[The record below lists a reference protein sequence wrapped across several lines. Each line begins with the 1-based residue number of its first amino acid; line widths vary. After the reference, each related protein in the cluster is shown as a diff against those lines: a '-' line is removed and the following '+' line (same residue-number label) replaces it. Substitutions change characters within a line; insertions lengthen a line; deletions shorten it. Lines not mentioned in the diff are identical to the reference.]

1 MSSSIRIRTTP
12 NSDDKYVKIKLEQ
25 DFDLLEILSLKIT
38 QEDAYQSFCA
48 NYGVVAGRISVN
60 DGFGLPNVKVSIF
73 VPISDDDKD
82 NAIIREIY
90 PYESTVDKNR
100 NGLRYNLLPNRKQHT
115 DHTPV
120 GGFPGKRE
128 VLDDETYIEVYEKYY
143 KYTTKTNEAGDFM
156 LFGVPNGQQQLF
168 YDLDVSDIGFLS
180 ARPYELIAQGAPES
194 RFQDKFT
201 FKSGSLDQL
210 TQVISETIPIV
221 VKPFWCDTL
230 NIGRE
235 IGITRQDIPINY
247 ELNPTAIFMGGLFSD
262 DEKDSLNKNCRPR
275 KKMGNMNELITGEG
289 NIEIIR
295 RTQQG
300 DIEFYRDLGDDL
312 IDENGNW
319 SFQVPMNLRKVITE
333 EDGSLIPSPD
343 GIKGVATEADVRFR
357 ISMDK
362 SNDDK
367 KLRTR
372 AKMLVPNMLGN
383 YNFDSF
389 DRSELRDAQFAQDA
403 GTGTTIFDINEQTSL
418 TPTAFADDPA
428 NEYNYLKEFFTFRWK
443 KVYTVRQYI
452 GRFQPND
459 NDENRNFIGLK
470 DISDGFGVNKI
481 PFNRIDTNV
490 NPLYTLLCILLS
502 FIGILVALVNGIL
515 NLFNGF
521 ITMICQIKIP
531 CSVSICVDNCVINRK
546 GRHAMEKRANIYF
559 AGLPGVLVPGALADC
574 NNRITTSGAGNG
586 TFITQSLYC
595 PGQYSPDGSNITCT
609 TGEDFT
615 WGGPWGNCV
624 ENVSQTDPSS
634 IGVYDYA
641 GLNNN
646 TNYNPT
652 PAIPND
658 SFYGPCQQ
666 FADKVVSFEYR
677 GWGKDEDED
686 ACENGCPDNCPV
698 NADGKPAINI
708 NSLNFCRCINI
719 DIKYKCIFGGL
730 LCSSCLPSVPSDPRH
745 GCCGPD
751 NGDHD
756 YGCGQ
761 GCDECKDE
769 TDDPDA
775 NPPCPNSKCKKWSGD
790 KEIPCE
796 SINGDPN
803 DNDEDVNGANRC
815 CSDCCVKIPLIKLRC
830 KEEILITPTLFPTP
844 FAPLSCNVNQVI
856 PCPTC
861 GGLELSPIDEWVRCK
876 LEAIAAF
883 LGLIKFDFYNDWLNG
898 SLYFPLIKRKFKTK
912 TRKKKF
918 GQIKKDKFCDFNCYV
933 PEQPP
938 LPINSVDDPYP
949 YPLPPTGNVGIPPVS
964 LQGGKGKYLL
974 SNTAD
979 NYGEVPFFLYNTF
992 PIPNPIFLAS
1002 GTPPPT
1008 LPWYYPFLQ
1017 DGVNNRIYNK
1027 IHGKPKYVEYEN
1039 TDLGFTQFQ
1048 NIGGHAHHQ
1057 NICNSSYLVER
1068 KEFTKLN
1075 MDCYVDTESTPP
1087 TPDSGS
1093 TEDLDLAPP
1102 TQEELGAC
1110 AKGTCIPGVKG
1121 CSAFCACKE
1130 KDLGLGYNTMEISH
1144 GIIKYEKGN
1153 IYYASIIPNKPTADY
1168 NGAELNAIY
1177 DGPFLKSTLL
1187 YPTNITELGSS
1198 TFCDIDDQPFL
1209 IDKLEPT
1216 TFKISEQPGGDKST
1230 INVTTY
1236 ADFGCNATKCINPKN
1251 VVVSSQI
1258 GIEVND
1264 VTDQAHELETCESLF
1279 DHDEEIRGY
1288 FCRRFSTYTDPNHDI
1303 SYAQPSTINRD
1314 NTYETYP
1321 EIPDNTP
1328 NLLVD
1333 LGPMSG
1339 DTINDGNG
1347 FTSGDLCKMKDGKY
1361 IYGINYNTE
1370 ILKDDP
1376 DSINESVE
1384 GVSFRTSQTPYYFY
1398 FGLIPGK
1405 TALHKTVGKFFAD
1418 KIDEETLAGIDD
1430 LNEPNPTQ
1438 PNGTPQ
1444 SAGALLKTC
1453 LNKS

>member
-235 IGITRQDIPINY
+235 IGITRQDIPIESY

-333 EDGSLIPSPD
+333 GDGSLIPSPD

-502 FIGILVALVNGIL
+502 FIGILVSLVNGIL

-521 ITMICQIKIP
+521 ITMLCQIKIP
-531 CSVSICVDNCVINRK
+531 CGIEICGSDCIKAEKCRYQYKIKTETLHKNSSCNDQAAAGTTTTGPKKDCSFGSCAPPGTAACSTCYTNSCSYSFSLLGQDYYTKKTAVNVSKQTKTSGCDKSCDSPCTDGEVIN
-546 GRHAMEKRANIYF
+546 
-559 AGLPGVLVPGALADC
+559 LAVVC
-574 NNRITTSGAGNG
+574 
-586 TFITQSLYC
+586 FC
-595 PGQYSPDGSNITCT
+595 
-609 TGEDFT
+609 
-615 WGGPWGNCV
+615 
-624 ENVSQTDPSS
+624 
-634 IGVYDYA
+634 IGVE
-641 GLNNN
+641 
-646 TNYNPT
+646 
-652 PAIPND
+652 
-658 SFYGPCQQ
+658 
-666 FADKVVSFEYR
+666 V
-677 GWGKDEDED
+677 
-686 ACENGCPDNCPV
+686 
-698 NADGKPAINI
+698 
-708 NSLNFCRCINI
+708 
-719 DIKYKCIFGGL
+719 KYKCIFGGL
-730 LCSSCLPSVPSDPRH
+730 LCSSCLPSDPNDDRH

-751 NGDHD
+751 DHP

-761 GCDECKDE
+761 DCDECKDE
-769 TDDPDA
+769 NDNPNA

-803 DNDEDVNGANRC
+803 DNDADVGGANSC

-912 TRKKKF
+912 KRKKKF

-933 PEQPP
+933 PEQPETSS
-938 LPINSVDDPYP
+938 PI

-974 SNTAD
+974 SNTD
-979 NYGEVPFFLYNTF
+979 NYGELPFFLYNTF
-992 PIPNPIFLAS
+992 PIPNPIFLLT
-1002 GTPPPT
+1002 GTPPAV

-1017 DGVNNRIYNK
+1017 DGVNNRLYNK

-1087 TPDSGS
+1087 TPDSDS

-1110 AKGTCIPGVKG
+1110 AKGTCIPGVKA

-1130 KDLGLGYNTMEISH
+1130 EDLGLGYNTMEISH

-1333 LGPMSG
+1333 LGDDN

-1361 IYGINYNTE
+1361 IYGINYTTE

-1430 LNEPNPTQ
+1430 LDEPNPTQ
-1438 PNGTPQ
+1438 PGGTPQ

>member
-418 TPTAFADDPA
+418 TPNAFADDPA

-521 ITMICQIKIP
+521 LTMICQIKIP
-531 CSVSICVDNCVINRK
+531 CSVAVCVEKCVDRSKQKNTYNRK
-546 GRHAMEKRANIYF
+546 IAYFYGDWPNGYCATLALPNNNCGGQLKNATGGAAEYIYPTPYNATTNPNGYCYYEIYTGDQNGDGWRGSWSACDKTSNLTAPGPQNVNDTDDQAF
-559 AGLPGVLVPGALADC
+559 YGSNDNFGPITQDCKNFSTTSKFFLYDNLPHVTPFPSPSTLPLPTPGPQPPAPFKNTDPRWAGLEVAEDSDNDC
-574 NNRITTSGAGNG
+574 D
-586 TFITQSLYC
+586 Q
-595 PGQYSPDGSNITCT
+595 
-609 TGEDFT
+609 
-615 WGGPWGNCV
+615 
-624 ENVSQTDPSS
+624 
-634 IGVYDYA
+634 
-641 GLNNN
+641 
-646 TNYNPT
+646 
-652 PAIPND
+652 
-658 SFYGPCQQ
+658 
-666 FADKVVSFEYR
+666 
-677 GWGKDEDED
+677 
-686 ACENGCPDNCPV
+686 GCPPECPV
-698 NADGKPAINI
+698 SDDGKPAIDVDV
-708 NSLNFCRCINI
+708 LCRCINI
-719 DIKYKCIFGGL
+719 DIKYKCIFGGAFKYK
-730 LCSSCLPSVPSDPRH
+730 CIFGGAFCKSCLPSTVGDPRH

-751 NGDHD
+751 NHD

-761 GCDECKDE
+761 DCDECKD
-769 TDDPDA
+769 
-775 NPPCPNSKCKKWSGD
+775 
-790 KEIPCE
+790 
-796 SINGDPN
+796 PN
-803 DNDEDVNGANRC
+803 DNPYA
-815 CSDCCVKIPLIKLRC
+815 
-830 KEEILITPTLFPTP
+830 PT
-844 FAPLSCNVNQVI
+844 
-856 PCPTC
+856 
-861 GGLELSPIDEWVRCK
+861 
-876 LEAIAAF
+876 
-883 LGLIKFDFYNDWLNG
+883 
-898 SLYFPLIKRKFKTK
+898 
-912 TRKKKF
+912 
-918 GQIKKDKFCDFNCYV
+918 V
-933 PEQPP
+933 P
-938 LPINSVDDPYP
+938 
-949 YPLPPTGNVGIPPVS
+949 
-964 LQGGKGKYLL
+964 K
-974 SNTAD
+974 
-979 NYGEVPFFLYNTF
+979 
-992 PIPNPIFLAS
+992 
-1002 GTPPPT
+1002 
-1008 LPWYYPFLQ
+1008 
-1017 DGVNNRIYNK
+1017 
-1027 IHGKPKYVEYEN
+1027 
-1039 TDLGFTQFQ
+1039 
-1048 NIGGHAHHQ
+1048 
-1057 NICNSSYLVER
+1057 
-1068 KEFTKLN
+1068 
-1075 MDCYVDTESTPP
+1075 
-1087 TPDSGS
+1087 
-1093 TEDLDLAPP
+1093 
-1102 TQEELGAC
+1102 
-1110 AKGTCIPGVKG
+1110 
-1121 CSAFCACKE
+1121 
-1130 KDLGLGYNTMEISH
+1130 
-1144 GIIKYEKGN
+1144 
-1153 IYYASIIPNKPTADY
+1153 
-1168 NGAELNAIY
+1168 
-1177 DGPFLKSTLL
+1177 
-1187 YPTNITELGSS
+1187 
-1198 TFCDIDDQPFL
+1198 
-1209 IDKLEPT
+1209 
-1216 TFKISEQPGGDKST
+1216 
-1230 INVTTY
+1230 
-1236 ADFGCNATKCINPKN
+1236 
-1251 VVVSSQI
+1251 
-1258 GIEVND
+1258 
-1264 VTDQAHELETCESLF
+1264 
-1279 DHDEEIRGY
+1279 
-1288 FCRRFSTYTDPNHDI
+1288 
-1303 SYAQPSTINRD
+1303 
-1314 NTYETYP
+1314 
-1321 EIPDNTP
+1321 
-1328 NLLVD
+1328 
-1333 LGPMSG
+1333 
-1339 DTINDGNG
+1339 
-1347 FTSGDLCKMKDGKY
+1347 
-1361 IYGINYNTE
+1361 
-1370 ILKDDP
+1370 
-1376 DSINESVE
+1376 
-1384 GVSFRTSQTPYYFY
+1384 
-1398 FGLIPGK
+1398 
-1405 TALHKTVGKFFAD
+1405 
-1418 KIDEETLAGIDD
+1418 
-1430 LNEPNPTQ
+1430 
-1438 PNGTPQ
+1438 
-1444 SAGALLKTC
+1444 
-1453 LNKS
+1453 

>member
-90 PYESTVDKNR
+90 PYESTGDKNR

-502 FIGILVALVNGIL
+502 FIGILVALVNGLL

-521 ITMICQIKIP
+521 ITMLCQIKIP
-531 CSVSICVDNCVINRK
+531 CSVSICVENCVINRK

-559 AGLPGVLVPGALADC
+559 AGLPGVGAPGATADC
-574 NNRITTSGAGNG
+574 NNRITTPGAGNG
-586 TFITQSLYC
+586 TFLLQSAYC
-595 PGQYSPDGSNITCT
+595 KGQFSPDGSNTTCT

-677 GWGKDEDED
+677 GWGKDQDED

-698 NADGKPAINI
+698 NADGNPAINI
-708 NSLNFCRCINI
+708 NSLNFCKCINI

-730 LCSSCLPSVPSDPRH
+730 LCKSCLPSVPSDPRH

-761 GCDECKDE
+761 DCDECKDE

-775 NPPCPNSKCKKWSGD
+775 NPPCPNSKCKKWSGN
-790 KEIPCE
+790 KIIPCE

-803 DNDEDVNGANRC
+803 DGDADEAGANSC

-844 FAPLSCNVNQVI
+844 FAPDSCNVNQVI
-856 PCPTC
+856 DCPTC

-912 TRKKKF
+912 KRKKKF

-933 PEQPP
+933 PEQPETSP
-938 LPINSVDDPYP
+938 SPI

-979 NYGEVPFFLYNTF
+979 NYGELPFFLYNTF
-992 PIPNPIFLAS
+992 PIPNPIFLTF

-1017 DGVNNRIYNK
+1017 DGVNNRLYNK

-1075 MDCYVDTESTPP
+1075 MDCYVGTENTPP

-1121 CSAFCACKE
+1121 CSAFCKCKE
-1130 KDLGLGYNTMEISH
+1130 EDLGLGYNTMEISH

-1264 VTDQAHELETCESLF
+1264 VTDQDHELETCESLF

-1333 LGPMSG
+1333 LGDDN

-1370 ILKDDP
+1370 ELIDDP
-1376 DSINESVE
+1376 NTIDQSYE